1 MFYMQHS
8 KKIANIGE
16 NIALSFLERRGFSI
30 IHRNFMV
37 SHHEIDII
45 AKRGHYFYLFEVKT
59 VDKRF
64 NIFPEEQIS
73 KKKRKYLYRA
83 RREYSENTGILE
95 DEIFIEF
102 IGIILDFKNKMA
114 NIKYFLRF

>member
-1 MFYMQHS
+1 MQHS

-16 NIALSFLERRGFSI
+16 NIAISFLLKHGFTI

-45 AKRGHYFYLFEVKT
+45 AEKTGFYYLFEVKT
-59 VDKRF
+59 VDRRSK
-64 NIFPEEQIS
+64 IFPEEQIS
-73 KKKRKYLYRA
+73 KKKRKYLFQA
-83 RREYSENTGILE
+83 RRDFSQNTGLLE
-95 DEIFIEF
+95 DKIFIEF

-114 NIKYFLRF
+114 NIKYFSRF